1 MHWHQ
6 VELRH
11 GLVILAVGLAAGVAA
26 IFAGYAEKLALNA
39 QARQYDR
46 MRALFERAYE
56 LLPSTIAPESFR
68 RAQALFAELGA
79 EAMKETA
86 GWVEIYRQRPIR
98 PP

>member
-1 MHWHQ
+1 
-6 VELRH
+6 
-11 GLVILAVGLAAGVAA
+11 
-26 IFAGYAEKLALNA
+26 
-39 QARQYDR
+39 